1 MNALL
6 AGNQIELLRNG
17 SAYFPALAAAIAQA
31 KQTIYLQT
39 YIFEVDGAGN
49 LIADALKAAARRGVT
64 VRVLLDGFG
73 CKDMPSSFLK
83 ALKKAG
89 VQVMFYRPKISPW
102 TFKKNRLR
110 RMHRKVAVIDEKI
123 GFVGGINIIDDSDVP
138 SHLPP
143 RVDYA
148 VQVQGALLPTMTAS
162 VQKLW
167 RRIKITHLQPQ
178 KIDIDSTNHL
188 PKTAKKGAIKIA
200 NKNTNKNISAAFI
213 LRDNLLHRRDI
224 EAAYLKAINSAKSEI
239 IIANAYF
246 LPGRRFRQALIKA
259 ANRGVTVQL
268 MLQGRM
274 EYFLMLATHAFYSV
288 FLNSGIIIFEYRKS
302 YMHCKVAVID
312 STWATVGSS
321 NIDPFSMLLAREANI
336 VVQDSAFASELRAEI
351 IQSIQKQSV
360 PVSAQEWLK
369 RNTLKRAMSW
379 LMYGVVKT
387 LLGVTGYSNE
397 R

>member
-1 MNALL
+1 MTQLL
-6 AGNQIELLRNG
+6 AGNHIQLLRNG
-17 SAYFPALAAAIAQA
+17 NAYFPALAAAIAKA
-31 KQTIYLQT
+31 KQTVYLQT
-39 YIFEVDGAGN
+39 YIFEVDAAGN
-49 LIADALKAAARRGVT
+49 LIADALKAAAQRGVT

-83 ALKKAG
+83 AFKKAG

-102 TFKKNRLR
+102 SFKKNRLR

-123 GFVGGINIIDDSDVP
+123 GFVGGINIIDDSNVP

-148 VQVQGALLPTMTAS
+148 VQVEGALLPSMTAS

-178 KIDIDSTNHL
+178 NMDSDDANRL
-188 PKTAKKGAIKIA
+188 PKTAKKVASKNA
-200 NKNTNKNISAAFI
+200 NKNVSAAFV

-224 EAAYLKAINSAKSEI
+224 ESAYLKAINAAKSEI

-268 MLQGRM
+268 LLQGRM

-288 FLNSGIIIFEYRKS
+288 FLKNGIIIFEYRKS

-336 VVQDSAFASELRAEI
+336 MVQDSAFASELRAELM
-351 IQSIQKQSV
+351 QSIQQQSV
-360 PVSAQEWLK
+360 PVLAQQWLK

-387 LLGVTGYSNE
+387 LLGVIGYSNE

>member
-1 MNALL
+1 MTQLL
-6 AGNQIELLRNG
+6 AGNHIQLLRNG
-17 SAYFPALAAAIAQA
+17 NAYFPALAAAIAKA
-31 KQTIYLQT
+31 KQTVYLQT
-39 YIFEVDGAGN
+39 YIFEVDAAGN
-49 LIADALKAAARRGVT
+49 LIADALKAAAQRGVT

-83 ALKKAG
+83 AFKKAG

-102 TFKKNRLR
+102 SFKKNRLR

-123 GFVGGINIIDDSDVP
+123 GFVGGINIIDDSNVP

-148 VQVQGALLPTMTAS
+148 VQVEGALLPSMTAS

-178 KIDIDSTNHL
+178 NMDSDDANRL
-188 PKTAKKGAIKIA
+188 PKTAKKVASKNA
-200 NKNTNKNISAAFI
+200 NKSVSAAFV

-224 EAAYLKAINSAKSEI
+224 ESAYLKAINAAKSEI

-268 MLQGRM
+268 LLQGRM

-288 FLNSGIIIFEYRKS
+288 FLKNGIIIFEYRKS

-336 VVQDSAFASELRAEI
+336 MVQDSAFASELRAELM
-351 IQSIQKQSV
+351 QSIQQQSV
-360 PVSAQEWLK
+360 PVLAEQWLK

-387 LLGVTGYSNE
+387 LLGVIGYSNE

>member
-1 MNALL
+1 MTQLL
-6 AGNQIELLRNG
+6 AGNHIQLLRNG
-17 SAYFPALAAAIAQA
+17 SAYFPALAAAIAKA
-31 KQTIYLQT
+31 KQTVYLQT
-39 YIFEVDGAGN
+39 YIFEVDAAGN
-49 LIADALKAAARRGVT
+49 LIADALKAAAQRGVT

-83 ALKKAG
+83 AFKKAG

-102 TFKKNRLR
+102 SFKKNRLR

-123 GFVGGINIIDDSDVP
+123 GFVGGINIIDDSNVP

-148 VQVQGALLPTMTAS
+148 VQVEGALLPSMTAS

-178 KIDIDSTNHL
+178 NMDSDDANRL
-188 PKTAKKGAIKIA
+188 PKTAKKVASKNA
-200 NKNTNKNISAAFI
+200 NKSVSAAFV

-224 EAAYLKAINSAKSEI
+224 ESAYLKAINAAKSEI

-259 ANRGVTVQL
+259 ANRGVSVQL
-268 MLQGRM
+268 LLQGRM

-288 FLNSGIIIFEYRKS
+288 FLKNGIIIFEYRKS

-336 VVQDSAFASELRAEI
+336 MVQDSAFASELRAELM
-351 IQSIQKQSV
+351 QSIQQQSV
-360 PVSAQEWLK
+360 PVLAQQWLK

-387 LLGVTGYSNE
+387 LLGVIGYSNE